1 MSWAAKRRFIILL
14 IVGAVVV
21 VFLTI
26 VSVAIFYKTPT
37 CTDGAI
43 NQGETG
49 VDCGGPCS
57 YLCAAQEQPP
67 TVLFTKAIQNGA
79 GRVNVVAEVENKNA
93 DAAAKNVRYRITLY
107 GNGQSLIQELTGTLD
122 LPPGTRVLVLVP
134 NVPSGKQTIVNA
146 FLDID
151 PSSPHWFV
159 MTTDPRIIPTV
170 PNTIQSGSA
179 DTPRIEA
186 VLANGSAL
194 PLMNVRAIVFVRDA
208 YKNVIAASETILP
221 LIPAQGN
228 ATATFTWNSA
238 FSSVPASIEVMPIIP
253 LP

>member
-1 MSWAAKRRFIILL
+1 
-14 IVGAVVV
+14 
-21 VFLTI
+21 
-26 VSVAIFYKTPT
+26 
-37 CTDGAI
+37 
-43 NQGETG
+43 
-49 VDCGGPCS
+49 
-57 YLCAAQEQPP
+57 
-67 TVLFTKAIQNGA
+67 
-79 GRVNVVAEVENKNA
+79 
-93 DAAAKNVRYRITLY
+93 
-107 GNGQSLIQELTGTLD
+107 
-122 LPPGTRVLVLVP
+122 
-134 NVPSGKQTIVNA
+134 
-146 FLDID
+146 
-151 PSSPHWFV
+151 